1 MLTILLADD
10 DILTLNQLN
19 MYLTPLKDI
28 TVIGQVTDGAD
39 VFPYLSSENPPQILI
54 LDMEMPKVSGL
65 DVLQKIKS
73 QNCSTIVLVLSN
85 YDNFEYVKPALHL
98 GAL

>member
-54 LDMEMPKVSGL
+54 E
-65 DVLQKIKS
+65 
-73 QNCSTIVLVLSN
+73 QNRCAMACQGCGIAIFFFL
-85 YDNFEYVKPALHL
+85 
-98 GAL
+98 